1 MEMFFSE
8 PDYEKKVTYINGN
21 PMVNTSHKRTDLRN
35 AETCILLTNKNSK
48 DAIGV
53 DHNNILI
60 GLAMKKYVYATCQ
73 KNLRICMQLIKPES
87 KQHYYSSANNASASD
102 QIIIVEEIKMNLM
115 SKSCFSPGIINLISN
130 LISSSPDADDDFDS
144 IWLREYA
151 EGMGHEIYRVKLSE
165 KVGGRTF
172 ADICGLVYR
181 QQSNSIVF
189 AIEIKTNGHTIIRL
203 NPSNFTVN
211 NIVDNEI
218 YVYVICPGAYEAEQ
232 IETLNMN
239 KEETNSYLAKR
250 LKQRDNNKNKDEDG
264 PGEEEDEQ

>member
-87 KQHYYSSANNASASD
+87 KQHYYSSANNAYASD
-102 QIIIVEEIKMNLM
+102 QIIIVEEIFNCMM
-115 SKSCFSPGIINLISN
+115 
-130 LISSSPDADDDFDS
+130 
-144 IWLREYA
+144 
-151 EGMGHEIYRVKLSE
+151 
-165 KVGGRTF
+165 
-172 ADICGLVYR
+172 
-181 QQSNSIVF
+181 
-189 AIEIKTNGHTIIRL
+189 
-203 NPSNFTVN
+203 
-211 NIVDNEI
+211 
-218 YVYVICPGAYEAEQ
+218 
-232 IETLNMN
+232 
-239 KEETNSYLAKR
+239 
-250 LKQRDNNKNKDEDG
+250 
-264 PGEEEDEQ
+264 